1 VQKKS
6 LSRIMLQLSKKLE
19 ITTKWFLFQENAE
32 SSRNTTSIK
41 HINVTSQPQF
51 EYTNVQAQFK
61 ILTI

>member
-1 VQKKS
+1 
-6 LSRIMLQLSKKLE
+6 MLQLSKKLE